1 MTVVKFKRLKNNAI
15 VPKKST
21 KGAACYDCYLPE
33 TYPPLEPREI
43 RIVDLG
49 FSVEVP
55 VNYELQVRSRSGL
68 ASKGIIVANGVG
80 CVDSDYRG
88 SVGVILWNS
97 SGAIQPLN
105 RGDRICQVK
114 LALAPEIDW
123 VVVDEFEDRETEREG
138 GFGST
143 GGHDSLNP

>member
-1 MTVVKFKRLKNNAI
+1 MTVVKFKRLKNDAI
-15 VPKKST
+15 VPSKST

-55 VNYELQVRSRSGL
+55 VNYELQVRARSGL

-80 CVDSDYRG
+80 CVDSDYDK

-114 LALAPEIDW
+114 LSPAPEILW
-123 VVVDEFEDRETEREG
+123 EVVDEVSETDRGEG
-138 GFGST
+138 GFGSSL
-143 GGHDSLNP
+143 GHDSLNK

>member
-1 MTVVKFKRLKNNAI
+1 MNVVKFKRLKNEAQ
-15 VPKKST
+15 VPKKS
-21 KGAACYDCYLPE
+21 KNGDACYDCYLPE

-55 VNYELQVRSRSGL
+55 VGFELQVRSRSGL
-68 ASKGIIVANGVG
+68 ATKGIIVANGVG
-80 CVDSDYRG
+80 CVDSNYRG

-105 RGDRICQVK
+105 RGDRVCQVK
-114 LALAPEIDW
+114 LSLAPEITW
-123 VVVDEFEDRETEREG
+123 EIVDELSETDRGED
-138 GFGST
+138 GFGAS
-143 GGHDSLNP
+143 GGHNSL